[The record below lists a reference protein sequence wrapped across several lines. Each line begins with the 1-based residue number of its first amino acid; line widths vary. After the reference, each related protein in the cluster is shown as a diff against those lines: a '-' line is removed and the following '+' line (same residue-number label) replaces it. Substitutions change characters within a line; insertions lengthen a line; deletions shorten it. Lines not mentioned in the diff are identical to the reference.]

1 MGCLRPRG
9 MTGDACWA
17 HHPAPSATSSPTF
30 FLQHELGEVA
40 KKQVKKPT
48 SNQWS
53 TMGLDKAIMKV
64 GGALGVIGGIQCVAS
79 PLLSPPRAPRVPGP
93 CRSAAFRR

>member
-1 MGCLRPRG
+1 M
-9 MTGDACWA
+9 
-17 HHPAPSATSSPTF
+17 
-30 FLQHELGEVA
+30 A

-79 PLLSPPRAPRVPGP
+79 PLLSPPTRAPRPRPVPERGV
-93 CRSAAFRR
+93 